1 MSEQYNPKEI
11 EESVAE
17 KWSAQN
23 KEIKKSLQYD
33 PKKKLFSFLE
43 GPPTANAP
51 PALHHLE
58 ARVFKD
64 IMPRFKYM
72 NGFTVPRKGGWDCHG
87 LPVEVQV
94 EKKLGLNSKKDVLKF
109 GIENFT
115 NMCRKDVFS
124 HIEEW
129 TRFTE
134 KSAYWV
140 DLENPYITMDNNYIE
155 SVWWSLKELFMKGLL
170 YEGHKVVP
178 YCPRCET
185 PLSSHE
191 VSQGY
196 GEVTVD
202 SFTAKFKLKDY
213 PNRFILGW
221 TTTPWTT
228 PSNVALAA
236 NPKLTYVAV
245 KHNGN
250 EYVVAKGRVEHYFGD
265 KPNIIEE
272 FKGDKLDGLEY
283 EPLFD
288 YFVGNLDKPAWKVVM
303 VDYATDTDGTGIV
316 HTAPAFGEEDYQ
328 TGRKYGLAF
337 IQPVTKDGKF
347 TDDVPEFKGRFV
359 IDCDKDIIK
368 LLESKGKVFSKE
380 KYKHEYPFCW
390 RCKTPLLYY
399 ATNSWF
405 IKVSEHRNEL
415 VKNNENIN
423 WFPESVKHGRFGN
436 WLAEAKDWALSRTK
450 FWGTPLPI
458 WRCPCGEMEAIG
470 SIKELKQKSTKPF
483 SKDLDLH
490 KPYIDDIKLKCQ
502 KCGKEMQRVPDV
514 IDTWYDSG
522 SAPFAQFHYPFENKE
537 MFRKSFPYDFIAEAI
552 DQTRGWFYT
561 MHVISTLLFGSIAY
575 KNVVS
580 AGHLLDEKGEKMSKS
595 KGNVINPWEIFD
607 EYGVDAARLLMCMS
621 APGNPKKVG
630 KKTIEEGVMPFL
642 NILWNSFLFA
652 RYASSLKSK
661 KGKPE
666 TEDAWMISKANSLI
680 KVIEKNIEAHEYQEC
695 FSAFQEFI
703 VEDLSRWYIKL
714 AKGRAGDEN
723 VSKTLLNVFGI
734 FSKVFAPFA
743 PYFSDFIHS
752 EFSKESKSV
761 HLSSWPEADGKKIDK
776 KLEEQMDIVKRIV
789 ETSNSIRQDNAIKL
803 KYPLYSLTVSGSGKV
818 LEAATELKDILKSM
832 ANVKDVKL
840 GKERME
846 YDVKV
851 NFAVAG
857 KKFGKDIKAIA
868 ASLANE
874 DPSELKA
881 EIDKKGSAKVGK
893 FVLENNDLIF
903 REKAAE
909 NKYSKPMEGGKV
921 ELDAKADGKLK
932 KEWMLRELVRA
943 IQEKRK
949 EMCLNVGDR
958 VKVYISSELKSLEK
972 PIEFETG
979 SKAVVEIPSGL
990 FAPQKGLFEFEGKKY
1005 EFGIEK
1011 I

>member
-1 MSEQYNPKEI
+1 MAEQYNPKEI
-11 EESVAE
+11 EASVAK
-17 KWSAQN
+17 KWGAQK
-23 KEIKKSLQYD
+23 KEIKKSMQYD
-33 PKKKLFSFLE
+33 PKKKMFSFLD

-58 ARVFKD
+58 TRVFKD
-64 IMPRFKYM
+64 LVLRYKYM
-72 NGFTVPRKGGWDCHG
+72 KGFSVPRKGGWDCHG

-94 EKKLGLNSKKDVLKF
+94 EKKLGLATKKDVVKF

-115 NMCRKDVFS
+115 KMCRKDVFS

-129 TRFTE
+129 TGFTE

-140 DLENPYITMDNNYIE
+140 DLENPYVTMDNNYIE
-155 SVWWSLKELFMKGLL
+155 SVWWSLKELFKKGLL

-196 GEVTVD
+196 GEVTVE
-202 SFTAKFKLKDY
+202 SFTTKFKLKGW

-228 PSNVALAA
+228 PANVALAA
-236 NPKLTYVAV
+236 NPKLTYVVV
-245 KHNGN
+245 KHGGS
-250 EYVVAKGRVEHYFGD
+250 EYIVAKGRVSHYFGE
-265 KPNIIEE
+265 KPEISEE
-272 FKGDKLDGLEY
+272 FKGNKLDGLEY

-288 YFVGNLDKPAWKVVM
+288 YFVGKLDKPAWKVVM
-303 VDYATDTDGTGIV
+303 VDYATETDGTGIV

-328 TGRKYGLAF
+328 TGKKYGLAF

-347 TDDVPEFKGRFV
+347 TDDVHDFKGRFV
-359 IDCDKDIIK
+359 IDCDKDIIR
-368 LLESKGKVFSKE
+368 LLESQGKVFSKE

-399 ATNSWF
+399 ATDSWF

-415 VKNNENIN
+415 VKNNEKIN
-423 WFPESVKHGRFGN
+423 WYPESIKHGRFGN

-458 WRCPCGEMEAIG
+458 WRCSCGETEAIG
-470 SIKELKQKSTKPF
+470 SVDELAKKSIKHLP
-483 SKDLDLH
+483 KDLDLH
-490 KPYIDDIKLKCQ
+490 KPRIDEVKLKC

-537 MFRKSFPYDFIAEAI
+537 MFQKSFPYDFIAEAV

-561 MHVISTLLFGSIAY
+561 MHVISTLLFGSNAY
-575 KNVVS
+575 KSVVS

-607 EYGVDAARLLMCMS
+607 AYGVDAARLLMCLS

-630 KKTIEEGVMPFL
+630 RKTIEEGVMPFL
-642 NILWNSFLFA
+642 NILWNSFQFT
-652 RYASSLKSK
+652 RYVSSLKAK
-661 KGKPE
+661 KGKLE
-666 TEDAWMISKANSLI
+666 IEDKWMMSKTNSLI
-680 KVIEKNIEAHEYQEC
+680 KIIEKNIEAHEYQEC
-695 FSAFQEFI
+695 FRAYQDFI

-714 AKGRAGDEN
+714 AKERAEDAS
-723 VSKTLLNVFGI
+723 VSETLLNVLEI

-743 PYFSDFIHS
+743 PYFSDYIYS
-752 EFSKESKSV
+752 ELSKGQKSV
-761 HLSSWPEADGKKIDK
+761 HLSSWPKVDEKLIDK
-776 KLEEQMDIVKRIV
+776 KLEEEMEIVKKIV

-818 LEAATELKDILKSM
+818 TEAAKNLKVIIESM
-832 ANVKDVKL
+832 ANVKQVNI
-840 GKERME
+840 GKEKVE
-846 YDVKV
+846 YDAKV

-857 KKFGKDIKAIA
+857 KAIGKDVKKLEEALKETDA
-868 ASLANE
+868 T
-874 DPSELKA
+874 ELK
-881 EIDKKGSAKVGK
+881 EIFDKKNEAKIKGLTVK
-893 FVLENNDLIF
+893 KDFLIF
-903 REKAAE
+903 REKAGE
-909 NKYSKPMEGGKV
+909 NKFAKPIEGGKV
-921 ELDAKADGKLK
+921 ELDAKADDKLK
-932 KEWMLRELVRA
+932 KEWLLRELVRA

-949 EMCLNVGDR
+949 DIGLQ
-958 VKVYISSELKSLEK
+958 ISDKIKIYLSDEFKEFGK
-972 PIEFETG
+972 QIEEETG
-979 SKAVVEIPSGL
+979 SKTIFGKIDGEKSE
-990 FAPQKGLFEFEGKKY
+990 FDFEGRKY
-1005 EFGIEK
+1005 QFGIEK
-1011 I
+1011 K